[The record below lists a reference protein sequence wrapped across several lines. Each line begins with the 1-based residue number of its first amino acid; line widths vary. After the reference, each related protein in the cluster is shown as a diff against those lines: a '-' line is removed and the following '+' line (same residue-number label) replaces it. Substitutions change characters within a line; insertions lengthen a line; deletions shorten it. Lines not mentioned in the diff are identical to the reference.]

1 MNLSECSVAHVLT
14 HRRLFQSLE
23 NIKTNQIIL
32 KPQIPGVHEK
42 DVSWK
47 AHECEWEARSP
58 GGCMVELRSRA
69 SGLEPRA
76 GGWSIVC

>member
-1 MNLSECSVAHVLT
+1 MNFSECSVAHVLT
-14 HRRLFQSLE
+14 HRCFE
-23 NIKTNQIIL
+23 NIKTNQIRL
-32 KPQIPGVHEK
+32 KPQVPRVHEK

-58 GGCMVELRSRA
+58 GGCMVELKSRA

-76 GGWSIVC
+76 GGWSIVY